1 MNWELRSAWLTILL
15 IPRAYNP
22 IEHRLFPHISRVC
35 RGVIFS
41 SVEMVSQLMANAT
54 TQTGLKVFTTILDAV
69 YQTGRKVSKEFK
81 QTMQIVFDEEL
92 PQWNYTAKPQ

>member
-1 MNWELRSAWLTILL
+1 
-15 IPRAYNP
+15 
-22 IEHRLFPHISRVC
+22 
-35 RGVIFS
+35 
-41 SVEMVSQLMANAT
+41 MANAT

-92 PQWNYTAKPQ
+92 PQSNYTAKPQ